1 MLSEALYDYFKYHGI
16 SMQIAKGQI
25 KSDALTLSNIN
36 SYLPLGIYTYKVN
49 DFIYQCDNSLPSIF
63 IAELFSDEFV
73 VMKKE
78 GNSVK
83 GVSKKNGVIVN
94 PDFNGVR
101 IIYFHKQV
109 AEKTVDETYNDLIKL
124 SPKTTWMSSFLL
136 IFAFL
141 SPLYSNIFNTR
152 LIYSDTFNSVLYIT
166 IIFLVFLGAEIIIR
180 HHLHNITSYKVCNN
194 NIWLNDFYLF
204 LLKNSK
210 AKDISI
216 KLRMVELSLNAI
228 WHGMSMILMDALII
242 FFFSLCIIFMLGYYS
257 LFLLIYYTV
266 IFALCVKLRLDNY
279 TQTYMG
285 LEYSV
290 EKMALY
296 NVLEVNRI
304 QAKYLYPLNLAEYLK
319 QKILREE
326 SNKIKINDCNHKWDE
341 LIKANSFL
349 SLVVMYSC
357 CYFAVSKD
365 FIGIGS
371 IIAVMIINARL
382 SGALTS
388 VVSRFF
394 VHKVNKEHL
403 INSLS
408 AIYNDK
414 NKFDGIFIN
423 KITGVSLD
431 NFSVQISGRDLMN
444 QVTMSFVPGDIVG
457 IFGPSGSGKTT
468 FLKTVAGE
476 YLNYA
481 GDIRISSV
489 SSKELSRE
497 FYSENISYY
506 SPETCFFKGTL
517 RENFSLYGI
526 NDSYI
531 CADILKKINV
541 NANSI
546 ILDETE
552 ANDLPLSNG
561 EIQRLK
567 LFMTLH
573 SRKK

>member
-124 SPKTTWMSSFLL
+124 SPKTTWISSFLL

-326 SNKIKINDCNHKWDE
+326 NNKIKINDCNHKWDE

-388 VVSRFF
+388 V
-394 VHKVNKEHL
+394 
-403 INSLS
+403 
-408 AIYNDK
+408 
-414 NKFDGIFIN
+414 
-423 KITGVSLD
+423 
-431 NFSVQISGRDLMN
+431 
-444 QVTMSFVPGDIVG
+444 
-457 IFGPSGSGKTT
+457 
-468 FLKTVAGE
+468 
-476 YLNYA
+476 
-481 GDIRISSV
+481 
-489 SSKELSRE
+489 
-497 FYSENISYY
+497 
-506 SPETCFFKGTL
+506 
-517 RENFSLYGI
+517 
-526 NDSYI
+526 
-531 CADILKKINV
+531 
-541 NANSI
+541 
-546 ILDETE
+546 
-552 ANDLPLSNG
+552 
-561 EIQRLK
+561 
-567 LFMTLH
+567 
-573 SRKK
+573 

>member
-1 MLSEALYDYFKYHGI
+1 
-16 SMQIAKGQI
+16 
-25 KSDALTLSNIN
+25 
-36 SYLPLGIYTYKVN
+36 
-49 DFIYQCDNSLPSIF
+49 
-63 IAELFSDEFV
+63 
-73 VMKKE
+73 MKKE

-124 SPKTTWMSSFLL
+124 SPKTTWISSFLL

-326 SNKIKINDCNHKWDE
+326 NNKIKINDCNHKWDE

-388 VVSRFF
+388 VVSRF
-394 VHKVNKEHL
+394 
-403 INSLS
+403 
-408 AIYNDK
+408 
-414 NKFDGIFIN
+414 
-423 KITGVSLD
+423 
-431 NFSVQISGRDLMN
+431 
-444 QVTMSFVPGDIVG
+444 
-457 IFGPSGSGKTT
+457 
-468 FLKTVAGE
+468 
-476 YLNYA
+476 
-481 GDIRISSV
+481 
-489 SSKELSRE
+489 
-497 FYSENISYY
+497 
-506 SPETCFFKGTL
+506 
-517 RENFSLYGI
+517 
-526 NDSYI
+526 
-531 CADILKKINV
+531 
-541 NANSI
+541 
-546 ILDETE
+546 
-552 ANDLPLSNG
+552 
-561 EIQRLK
+561 
-567 LFMTLH
+567 
-573 SRKK
+573 

>member
-1 MLSEALYDYFKYHGI
+1 
-16 SMQIAKGQI
+16 
-25 KSDALTLSNIN
+25 
-36 SYLPLGIYTYKVN
+36 
-49 DFIYQCDNSLPSIF
+49 
-63 IAELFSDEFV
+63 
-73 VMKKE
+73 
-78 GNSVK
+78 
-83 GVSKKNGVIVN
+83 
-94 PDFNGVR
+94 
-101 IIYFHKQV
+101 
-109 AEKTVDETYNDLIKL
+109 
-124 SPKTTWMSSFLL
+124 
-136 IFAFL
+136 
-141 SPLYSNIFNTR
+141 
-152 LIYSDTFNSVLYIT
+152 
-166 IIFLVFLGAEIIIR
+166 
-180 HHLHNITSYKVCNN
+180 
-194 NIWLNDFYLF
+194 
-204 LLKNSK
+204 
-210 AKDISI
+210 
-216 KLRMVELSLNAI
+216 
-228 WHGMSMILMDALII
+228 
-242 FFFSLCIIFMLGYYS
+242 
-257 LFLLIYYTV
+257 
-266 IFALCVKLRLDNY
+266 
-279 TQTYMG
+279 MG

-489 SSKELSRE
+489 SS
-497 FYSENISYY
+497 
-506 SPETCFFKGTL
+506 
-517 RENFSLYGI
+517 
-526 NDSYI
+526 
-531 CADILKKINV
+531 
-541 NANSI
+541 
-546 ILDETE
+546 
-552 ANDLPLSNG
+552 
-561 EIQRLK
+561 
-567 LFMTLH
+567 
-573 SRKK
+573 